1 MSDQCIKENFPHHY
15 IIVVVADNL
24 NSKTPGRLRL
34 KYVPIYFHHDEFMN
48 IEAAMRLSKDKV
60 YKTNRQDAIRIHNCQ
75 EMVTTLSMLKISAM
89 SNNGSCH
96 HFYSEYKIS
105 DPEKFFDDF
114 VNRANKDERT
124 KKQLMDSII
133 RL

>member
-1 MSDQCIKENFPHHY
+1 MSTECMKENFPHHY

-34 KYVPIYFHHDEFMN
+34 KYVPMYYHHNEF
-48 IEAAMRLSKDKV
+48 ISIDAALRLSKDRV
-60 YKTNRQDAIRIHNCQ
+60 YKTTRQDAIRIHNCQ
-75 EMVTTLSMLKISAM
+75 EMVTELSMLKISAM
-89 SNNGSCH
+89 ANNGSCH
-96 HFYSEYKIS
+96 HFYSDHKLS
-105 DPEKFFDDF
+105 NPEKFFDDF
-114 VNRANKDERT
+114 VKRANEDERT